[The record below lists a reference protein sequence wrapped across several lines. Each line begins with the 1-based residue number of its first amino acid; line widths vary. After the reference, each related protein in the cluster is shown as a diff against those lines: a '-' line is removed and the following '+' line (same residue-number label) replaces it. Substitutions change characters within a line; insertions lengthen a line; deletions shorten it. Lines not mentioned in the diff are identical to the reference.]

1 VTAAPA
7 SAAVVPAPDLEA
19 LPAIVAALAQRA
31 GEHDRDATFPIEGID
46 AVRAAGLLTTTVAE
60 RYGGPGAGVLDTARL
75 LAELGRGDPS
85 VALVTAMTLFIHAAQ
100 AVHPTWPE
108 NLYRDVLAE
117 SAQRPVLINALRV
130 EPDLGSPSRGGL
142 PATIARRTTD
152 GWSLTGRKIYS
163 TGSVALRWMV
173 VWARTDEPNPKV
185 GGFLVRADTP
195 GITIEPTWDHLGL
208 RASASHDVVFDRVVV
223 PADAV
228 AGLSTPDSPAPAA
241 LAVMQA
247 WHVALPALYL
257 GVARNALDWL
267 VAFLHERVPSGLG
280 APLATLPRF
289 QTTVGEIAAQIDGAQ
304 EILFGVAKR
313 VDDGDPDAVARAGV
327 AKVLATRA
335 LISAVEQALT
345 ATGNPGL
352 TRQNPLQRHYRD
364 VLCSRVHT
372 PQDDAVIMAS
382 GLRVLDRR

>member
-31 GEHDRDATFPIEGID
+31 GEHDRDATFPFEGID

-228 AGLSTPDSPAPAA
+228 AGLSTPDNPAPAA

-247 WHVALPALYL
+247 WHVAVPALYL

-289 QTTVGEIAAQIDGAQ
+289 HTTVGEIAAQIDGAQ

-335 LISAVEQALT
+335 LISAVEQALA

>member
-1 VTAAPA
+1 VTAAPV
-7 SAAVVPAPDLEA
+7 SATVVPVPDLEA

-31 GEHDRDATFPIEGID
+31 EEHDRDGTFPFEGID
-46 AVRAAGLLTTTVAE
+46 AVHAAGLLTTTVAE

-100 AVHPTWPE
+100 AAHPTWQE
-108 NLYRDVLAE
+108 SVYRDVLAE

-335 LISAVEQALT
+335 LISAVEQALA